1 MSVERLTRMDDEEL
15 GRSLR
20 ALEPMLLVPRAPDVT
35 GAVSD
40 AIRAGRRP
48 RRHVASG
55 VRFAILVAAAL
66 LLLATAAAATRW
78 VIDLGGI
85 TIQPPVTTSPSISR
99 PPLTGP
105 AFGEPMRLA
114 RAETAAG
121 FRAIVPPELG
131 RPDRVWL
138 ASGDEPDSVV
148 IAMAWF
154 PRADLPQIR
163 GTPYG
168 ASLIEVQGTADLV
181 AKRIDVRFVELAAP
195 DTYWIHTEHEV
206 ELLTGD
212 ETRVFV
218 VTGNVLVWQD
228 GDLALRLETDL
239 PKADALAIADLPG

>member
-1 MSVERLTRMDDEEL
+1 VSVDRLTRMDDEEL
-15 GRSLR
+15 GRSIH

-35 GAVSD
+35 EAVSD
-40 AIRAGRRP
+40 AIRDGRRP
-48 RRHVASG
+48 RRRVASG
-55 VRFAILVAAAL
+55 VRLAILVAAAL

-85 TIQPPVTTSPSISR
+85 TIEPPATTSPSVSR

-114 RAETAAG
+114 EAETAAG
-121 FRAIVPPELG
+121 FDAIVPSKLG
-131 RPDRVWL
+131 KPDRVWL
-138 ASGDEPDSVV
+138 TSGDEPDSVA

-154 PRADLPQIR
+154 PRPGLPRIP

-168 ASLIEVQGTADLV
+168 ASLIEVRGASDLV
-181 AKRIDVRFVELAAP
+181 AKRVEVRFVELAAP
-195 DTYWIHTEHEV
+195 DTYWIHAEHEV

-212 ETRVFV
+212 ETQVFV

-228 GDLALRLETDL
+228 GVLALRLETDL
-239 PKADALAIADLPG
+239 SKADALAIADLPG

>member
-1 MSVERLTRMDDEEL
+1 VSVDRLTRMDDEEL
-15 GRSLR
+15 GRSIH

-35 GAVSD
+35 EAVSD

-48 RRHVASG
+48 RRRVASG
-55 VRFAILVAAAL
+55 VRLAILVASAL

-85 TIQPPVTTSPSISR
+85 TIEPPATTSPSVSR

-114 RAETAAG
+114 EAETAAG
-121 FRAIVPPELG
+121 FDAIVPSKLG
-131 RPDRVWL
+131 KPDRVWL
-138 ASGDEPDSVV
+138 TSGDEPDSVA

-154 PRADLPQIR
+154 PRPGLPRIP

-168 ASLIEVQGTADLV
+168 ASLIEVRGASDLV
-181 AKRIDVRFVELAAP
+181 AKRVEVRFVELAAP
-195 DTYWIHTEHEV
+195 DTYWIHAEHEV

-212 ETRVFV
+212 ETQVFV

-228 GDLALRLETDL
+228 GVLALRLETDL
-239 PKADALAIADLPG
+239 SKADALAIADLPG

>member
-1 MSVERLTRMDDEEL
+1 
-15 GRSLR
+15 
-20 ALEPMLLVPRAPDVT
+20 MLLVPRAPDVT
-35 GAVSD
+35 EAVSD

-48 RRHVASG
+48 RRRVASG
-55 VRFAILVAAAL
+55 VRLAILVAAAL

-85 TIQPPVTTSPSISR
+85 TIEPPATTSPSVSR

-114 RAETAAG
+114 EAETAAG
-121 FRAIVPPELG
+121 FDAIVPSKLG
-131 RPDRVWL
+131 KPDRVWL
-138 ASGDEPDSVV
+138 TSGDEPDSVA

-154 PRADLPQIR
+154 PRPGLPRIP

-168 ASLIEVQGTADLV
+168 ASLIEVRGASDLV
-181 AKRIDVRFVELAAP
+181 AKRVEVRFVELAAP
-195 DTYWIHTEHEV
+195 DTYWIHAEHEV

-212 ETRVFV
+212 ETQVFV

-228 GDLALRLETDL
+228 GVLALRLETDL
-239 PKADALAIADLPG
+239 SKADALAIADLPG

>member
-1 MSVERLTRMDDEEL
+1 VSVDRLTRMDDEEL
-15 GRSLR
+15 GRSIH
-20 ALEPMLLVPRAPDVT
+20 ALEPMLLVPHVPDVT
-35 GAVSD
+35 EAVSD

-48 RRHVASG
+48 RRRVASG
-55 VRFAILVAAAL
+55 VRLAILVAAAL

-85 TIQPPVTTSPSISR
+85 TIEPPATTSPSVSR

-114 RAETAAG
+114 EAETAAG
-121 FRAIVPPELG
+121 FDAIVPSKLG
-131 RPDRVWL
+131 KPDRVWL
-138 ASGDEPDSVV
+138 TSGDEPDSVA

-154 PRADLPQIR
+154 PRPGLPRIP

-168 ASLIEVQGTADLV
+168 ASLIEVRGASDLV
-181 AKRIDVRFVELAAP
+181 AKRVEVRFVELAAP
-195 DTYWIHTEHEV
+195 DTYWIHAEHEV

-212 ETRVFV
+212 ETQVFV

-228 GDLALRLETDL
+228 GVLALRLETDL
-239 PKADALAIADLPG
+239 SKADALAIADLPG

>member
-1 MSVERLTRMDDEEL
+1 VSVDRLTRMDDEEL
-15 GRSLR
+15 GRSIH

-35 GAVSD
+35 EAVSD

-48 RRHVASG
+48 RRRVASG
-55 VRFAILVAAAL
+55 VRLAILVAAAL

-85 TIQPPVTTSPSISR
+85 TIEPPATTSPSVSR

-114 RAETAAG
+114 EAETAAG
-121 FRAIVPPELG
+121 FDAIVPSKLG
-131 RPDRVWL
+131 KPDRVWL
-138 ASGDEPDSVV
+138 TSGDEPDSVA

-154 PRADLPQIR
+154 PRPGLPRIP

-168 ASLIEVQGTADLV
+168 ASLIEVRGASDLV
-181 AKRIDVRFVELAAP
+181 AKRVEVRFVELAAP
-195 DTYWIHTEHEV
+195 DTYWIHAEHEV

-212 ETRVFV
+212 ETQVFV

-228 GDLALRLETDL
+228 GVLALRLETDL
-239 PKADALAIADLPG
+239 SKADALAIADLPG

>member
-1 MSVERLTRMDDEEL
+1 VSAQRLTQMDDEEL
-15 GRSLR
+15 GRALR
-20 ALEPMLLVPRAPDVT
+20 ALEPILLVPHAPDVT

-48 RRHVASG
+48 RRRVASG
-55 VRFAILVAAAL
+55 VRLAILVAAAL
-66 LLLATAAAATRW
+66 VLLATAAVAARW

-85 TIQPPVTTSPSISR
+85 RIEPPPTTSPSISR

-114 RAETAAG
+114 QAETAAG
-121 FRAIVPPELG
+121 FRAIVPPKLG

-138 ASGDEPDSVV
+138 ASGDEPGSVM

-154 PRADLPQIR
+154 PRPDLPRIP

-168 ASLIEVQGTADLV
+168 ASLIEVQGDADLV
-181 AKRIDVRFVELAAP
+181 AKRVDVRFVELPAP

-218 VTGNVLVWQD
+218 VTGNVLIWQD
-228 GDLALRLETDL
+228 GVLALRLETNL
-239 PKADALAIADLPG
+239 AKADAIAFADLPG